1 MTHNAAFLL
10 SALHSGVV
18 WMPAAHVLY
27 VKGILLDCSHRLTHR
42 ALLVQAPCPGAF
54 CKGQE
59 PMAALPPGAD
69 KQIHRQ
75 RPARQVLSLA
85 AMVAALHSLQGC
97 NQQQSSV
104 LDS

>member
-1 MTHNAAFLL
+1 MLHVEGMLL
-10 SALHSGVV
+10 G
-18 WMPAAHVLY
+18 
-27 VKGILLDCSHRLTHR
+27 CCHRPTHR

-69 KQIHRQ
+69 KQVHRQ
-75 RPARQVLSLA
+75 RPARQLLSLTTLVG
-85 AMVAALHSLQGC
+85 AMHSLQGC
-97 NQQQSSV
+97 NQQQSSI

>member
-1 MTHNAAFLL
+1 MSGICCLL
-10 SALHSGVV
+10 RTPEVV
-18 WMPAAHVLY
+18 WVPAACGPF
-27 VKGILLDCSHRLTHR
+27 VKGMLMGCRNRPTPF
-42 ALLVQAPCPGAF
+42 AFQVQAPCPGAF

-85 AMVAALHSLQGC
+85 ALVGALHSLQGC
-97 NQQQSSV
+97 RQQQSSI